1 MKNLKKVYQAISKK
15 QAEIELDRLE
25 EKGEEKYPLVINSW
39 KNNWEELSAYF
50 EYLEP
55 VRRIIYITNTT
66 KGFSRLNKLGIDFFL
81 ER

>member
-15 QAEIELDRLE
+15 QAEIELDRL
-25 EKGEEKYPLVINSW
+25 EEKYPLVINSW